1 MKAAADAVT
10 EKKGHVCPPSNATHP
25 RDRWEA
31 AFVYSFICKFTQL
44 RAKVEGLDSPMA

>member
-1 MKAAADAVT
+1 MKPAADVVAD
-10 EKKGHVCPPSNATHP
+10 KKGHICPPSNATHP